1 MPVGLFCTLK
11 GKSDN
16 WFGKTARCLFYM
28 VIAKPPAK
36 IYLKKKK
43 SFQSLLSLSSC
54 PQHPLFSHP
63 KISLPYFIPDCKI
76 SIKSETWQEL
86 GEQFLSKGET
96 NLKRILVI
104 FKYLKTATTKSKFC
118 VSDTFMYWSNRKQ
131 LFIKIQFCKSVHFHK
146 ENYPL
151 KLLLKGH
158 LACRDLP
165 PSLIHSR

>member
-1 MPVGLFCTLK
+1 MLLQDCTLLIVH
-11 GKSDN
+11 GYC
-16 WFGKTARCLFYM
+16 KTSSKDTF
-28 VIAKPPAK
+28 
-36 IYLKKKK
+36 KKKK
-43 SFQSLLSLSSC
+43 SFQRLLSLSSC

-63 KISLPYFIPDCKI
+63 KISHLYFIPDCKI

-86 GEQFLSKGET
+86 GEQFLSKGKT

-104 FKYLKTATTKSKFC
+104 YKYLKTATTKSKFC
-118 VSDTFMYWSNRKQ
+118 VSDTFMYWSNWKQ
-131 LFIKIQFCKSVHFHK
+131 LCIKIQFCKSAHFHK

-165 PSLIHSR
+165 LLSYTPVSRMGMNQHPINL